1 MQLKINMDCK
11 TIRSCKHST
20 IYLVVHLSFI
30 PRCDY
35 AAQTFQV
42 CGIEKGHKWN
52 EMNIL
57 NSLPSR
63 HVHSNALS
71 LLIHHSL
78 AWEVAEVSEHGGG
91 LMEPKRWVVPRVG
104 SWSYW
109 KSSRIKPSVAPVL
122 SLVQALLCEQTVLF
136 MCLIFRVW
144 PWLWGYNVGSFK
156 VCCVSFLYAHLSF
169 PKVSTQ
175 IMSLISSTFSCIFFS
190 VTPFSGLQCASEAL
204 CIITS
209 VGKQILL

>member
-42 CGIEKGHKWN
+42 CRTEKGHKWN

-71 LLIHHSL
+71 PLIHHSP
-78 AWEVAEVSEHGGG
+78 AWEVAEVSEHGSG
-91 LMEPKRWVVPRVG
+91 LMEPKRWLVPRVG
-104 SWSYW
+104 SESYW
-109 KSSRIKPSVAPVL
+109 KSSRIKLSVAPIL
-122 SLVQALLCEQTVLF
+122 SSVQARLCEQIVLF
-136 MCLIFRVW
+136 MCLIIRAQ
-144 PWLWGYNVGSFK
+144 PWLWG
-156 VCCVSFLYAHLSF
+156 
-169 PKVSTQ
+169 
-175 IMSLISSTFSCIFFS
+175 
-190 VTPFSGLQCASEAL
+190 
-204 CIITS
+204 
-209 VGKQILL
+209 